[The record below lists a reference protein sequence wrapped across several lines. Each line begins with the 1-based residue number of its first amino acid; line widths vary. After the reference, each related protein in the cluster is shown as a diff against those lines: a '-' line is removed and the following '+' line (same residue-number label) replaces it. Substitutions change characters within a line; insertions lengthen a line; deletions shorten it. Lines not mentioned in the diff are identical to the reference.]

1 MVADEIK
8 TWVMCERAE
17 LPMSLNFPG
26 QFVFNKKDFT
36 AMGYVTDSTGLDF
49 FFLITFL
56 LYLWT

>member
-1 MVADEIK
+1 
-8 TWVMCERAE
+8 MCERAE